1 MTYTNGN
8 ADRQV
13 KRGQIMRLVAL
24 FQFKQ
29 SMLHT
34 NQ

>member
-13 KRGQIMRLVAL
+13 KGGQMTRLAAL

-34 NQ
+34 NR